1 MHDLWSVMSLK
12 MFIKDDYGGEDIFM
26 AQLYFTKV
34 LDKKLLVQETGR

>member
-1 MHDLWSVMSLK
+1 MVSHVIEDVYQHLH
-12 MFIKDDYGGEDIFM
+12 GEDIFM